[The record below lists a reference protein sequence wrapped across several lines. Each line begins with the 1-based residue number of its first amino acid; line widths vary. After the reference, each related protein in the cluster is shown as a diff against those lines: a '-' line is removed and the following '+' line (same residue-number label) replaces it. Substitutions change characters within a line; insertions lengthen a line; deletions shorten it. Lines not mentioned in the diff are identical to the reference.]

1 MEGPLCV
8 ADEFGLNL
16 TNGFGAGI
24 LQKPLGRRVFSW
36 FMQEEWGWK
45 KMGYSKGSSLCLQAL
60 ASTDRDLL
68 VEQETRA
75 LQVLMVDIEGME

>member
-1 MEGPLCV
+1 M
-8 ADEFGLNL
+8 NL
-16 TNGFGAGI
+16 DLILQMDLEQGYYKNLLGEECLVGSCRKNGAG
-24 LQKPLGRRVFSW
+24 
-36 FMQEEWGWK
+36 K

-60 ASTDRDLL
+60 ASIDRDLL